1 MHRSIM
7 SNERKCYVCGMTQGL
22 HVHHV
27 FFGPNR
33 KNSDKWGCWVYL
45 CARHHNMSNEGVH
58 FNKHLDNYIKAQTQ
72 CKFESMYG
80 HDEFMRIFG
89 RNWL

>member
-1 MHRSIM
+1 
-7 SNERKCYVCGMTQGL
+7 
-22 HVHHV
+22 
-27 FFGPNR
+27 
-33 KNSDKWGCWVYL
+33 
-45 CARHHNMSNEGVH
+45 MSNEGVH

-72 CKFESMYG
+72 QKFESLYG

>member
-1 MHRSIM
+1 MRRSIM

-33 KNSDKWGCWVYL
+33 KNSDQWGCWVYL

-72 CKFESMYG
+72 RKFESLYG

-89 RNWL
+89 RDWL

>member
-33 KNSDKWGCWVYL
+33 KNSDQWGCWVYL

-72 CKFESMYG
+72 EKFESLYG